1 MLGVMCGEVAPVAG
15 GWGLWVDVGRHV
27 CSSRAWGSGGCSPI
41 GASLRASDVAAC
53 TAAGCDGWLDK
64 PVTLDELR
72 AVLDQTVP
80 VPDQTVPA
88 VPKGASVP
96 ATSRAA
102 GTV

>member
-1 MLGVMCGEVAPVAG
+1 MRTDPAPAVRSGLGRAAVVA
-15 GWGLWVDVGRHV
+15 
-27 CSSRAWGSGGCSPI
+27 I

-72 AVLDQTVP
+72 VVLDQAVP

-88 VPKGASVP
+88 VPKGAAVP